1 MKLVFMGVCGC
12 GKTTVALRIAE
23 ILGSSCVIEADVH
36 HSPEM
41 KDKMRS
47 GTPLTDED
55 RWPWLDR
62 LNHEMRNSSDE
73 WTVATCS
80 ALKRR
85 YRERLA
91 RGLEGEVHFIFLNAP
106 RAVIQE
112 RIAQRQHEYMPAS
125 LLDSQYAALEIPE
138 SDEPVSTISAGGS
151 HEETLAAIQQVIA
164 RLPQLKAS

>member
-12 GKTTVALRIAE
+12 GKTTVAQRIAE
-23 ILGSSCVIEADVH
+23 YLGSSHVIEADSH

-41 KDKMRS
+41 KEKMRS

-62 LNHEMRNSSDE
+62 LNHAMRTSNDE
-73 WTVATCS
+73 WAVVTCS

-91 RGLEGEVHFIFLNAP
+91 RDLEGEIHFIFLDVP
-106 RAVIQE
+106 KAVIQE
-112 RIAQRQHEYMPAS
+112 RLAQRQHEYMPAS
-125 LLDSQYAALEIPE
+125 LLESQFAALEIPD
-138 SDEPVSTISAGGS
+138 SDEPVSPISVQGS
-151 HEETLAAIQQVIA
+151 QEETLAAIQQVIA
-164 RLPQLKAS
+164 RLRQIQAS